1 MIGIPTP
8 CGSCRP
14 EATAAFDLFLTLAEP
29 GYDRFAQWG
38 ARLFEVPICL
48 ISLVGKAEPRLETH
62 HGVNLCDASRE
73 VATCARKLIGD
84 APLVVLDT
92 ALDPRFSD
100 VEEMGDPRP
109 RFYAGAP
116 LIDAAGAH
124 LGTFCVIGPEPRER
138 FSNEECRLLTRL
150 ASMIAEW
157 LDKRRVERSEGEA
170 KGFAAAVIDAVVVA
184 DAEGNITC
192 WTEAAECMFG
202 YSARQAIGRPLDLIF
217 PEHRRNGSLAGLG
230 RVTTDGREK
239 AAGRKMEAL
248 AARRDGSEFPIEI
261 TMTAW
266 KGEAGCELSASI
278 RDITLRRARERRL
291 EHLAHHDPLTGL
303 MNRTGFREHLEACL
317 TGGGAATLLAL
328 DLDGFKAVNDNFGH
342 MVGDA
347 LLQAIAVRLNAMAGN
362 CAFARIGGDEFA
374 FVLARKA
381 DPLAARDA
389 AEGLLHS
396 LQEPFHVAGHTLQVG
411 LSVGIAMAPLHTSQ
425 VDELLLRADL
435 ALFAAKKGGGR
446 RACFFHTGM
455 SNEQAAR
462 RAFKDELCRATEQ
475 KQWELFYQPQ
485 MRLDGRSLVGV
496 EALLRWRHPR
506 RGLLKPGAFLSA
518 LETHPVAYE
527 VGSWVV
533 DEACRQLASWRQ
545 AGRQVRRIG
554 VNLFAAQFASGTLE
568 QVVRA
573 ALDRHGLQPADL
585 EIEVTETIAL
595 RPDDQ
600 TLAALNALREAGVHI
615 AFDDFGTGFA
625 SLTTL
630 KQLPVSRLKIDRS
643 FVDDICTAPHSAA
656 IVAAIVSLADRLDL
670 EVIAEGI
677 ETEKQ
682 RTMLLNLGCWAGQ
695 GYLLGRPV
703 SATELARSYPLAA

>member
-1 MIGIPTP
+1 MVGMSANLENRRLLALACRDPIG
-8 CGSCRP
+8 
-14 EATAAFDLFLTLAEP
+14 ALVEP
-29 GYDRFAQWG
+29 DYDRFTALG
-38 ARLFEVPICL
+38 ARLLEAPICL
-48 ISLVGKAEPRLETH
+48 ISLVNEAERRLDVH
-62 HGVNLCDASRE
+62 HGANICSASRKI
-73 VATCARKLIGD
+73 ATYAQTLIGD
-84 APLVVLDT
+84 VPLVLLDM

-100 VEEMGDPRP
+100 NALMGSPQFH
-109 RFYAGAP
+109 FYAGAP
-116 LIDAAGAH
+116 LINAAGVH
-124 LGTFCVIGPEPRER
+124 LGACCVIDSRPRDR
-138 FSNEECRLLTRL
+138 FPDEECRLLTHL
-150 ASMIAEW
+150 ATMVVETLEKRGVEGSNRVIA
-157 LDKRRVERSEGEA
+157 KS
-170 KGFAAAVIDAVVVA
+170 AVANAVVAA
-184 DAEGNITC
+184 DAGERITC
-192 WTEAAECMFG
+192 WTKTAEAMFG
-202 YSARQAIGRPLDLIF
+202 HTAQDAVGRPLNLIV
-217 PEHRRNGSLAGLG
+217 PERFRDGQLASLQATTDETAKLAGATMEAVAVH
-230 RVTTDGREK
+230 RDGREFPVEITVI
-239 AAGRKMEAL
+239 ARSGEA
-248 AARRDGSEFPIEI
+248 GSEFSAHIQDV
-261 TMTAW
+261 TA
-266 KGEAGCELSASI
+266 K
-278 RDITLRRARERRL
+278 RARERRL

-317 TGGGAATLLAL
+317 VEDGAATLLAL

-347 LLQAIAVRLNAMAGN
+347 LLQAIAVRLNVLAGDS
-362 CAFARIGGDEFA
+362 AFARIGGDEFA

-381 DPLAARDA
+381 DPLSARET
-389 AEGLLHS
+389 AEGLLRA
-396 LQEPFHVAGHTLQVG
+396 LQEPFHVAGHALQVG

-462 RAFKDELCRATEQ
+462 RAFKDELCLATEQ

-496 EALLRWRHPR
+496 EALLRWRHPK
-506 RGLLKPGAFLSA
+506 RGLLTPNAFLAA

-527 VGSWVV
+527 VGSWVI

-545 AGRQVRRIG
+545 AGRHVRRIG

-568 QVVRA
+568 QVVHT
-573 ALDRHGLQPADL
+573 ALQRHALHPADL

-600 TLAALNALREAGVHI
+600 TIAALRALREAGVHI

-643 FVDDICTAPHSAA
+643 FVEDICRAPHSAA

-677 ETEKQ
+677 ESEEQ

-695 GYLLGRPV
+695 GYLLGLPV
-703 SATELARSYPLAA
+703 SAAELACSYPLAA